1 MTVCPGIVTY
11 NRKETDEC
19 QKIEKK
25 TETQNKT
32 SQRQKILTV
41 PERTTDTKKSVLCA
55 DVRRARQEK

>member
-1 MTVCPGIVTY
+1 MMPGITSAILKTCGSRKSMTVCPGIVTH

-32 SQRQKILTV
+32 SL
-41 PERTTDTKKSVLCA
+41 
-55 DVRRARQEK
+55 